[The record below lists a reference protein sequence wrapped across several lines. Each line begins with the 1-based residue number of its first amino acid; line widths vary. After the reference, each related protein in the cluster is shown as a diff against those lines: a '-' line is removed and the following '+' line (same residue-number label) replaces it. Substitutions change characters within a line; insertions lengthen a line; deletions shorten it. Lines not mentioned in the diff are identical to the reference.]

1 MHISRNTVAKY
12 CAGEAAEPNAHN
24 NLLKFTGG
32 QSIIYQPPQPEA
44 SVSFFSV
51 HEHIAELLN
60 EMMSEVRAETRKQ
73 LAGELRQA
81 GVSST
86 EK

>member
-1 MHISRNTVAKY
+1 M
-12 CAGEAAEPNAHN
+12 
-24 NLLKFTGG
+24 
-32 QSIIYQPPQPEA
+32 
-44 SVSFFSV
+44 SFFSV
-51 HEHIAELLN
+51 HEHMAELLN
-60 EMMSEVRAETRKQ
+60 EMMSDVRAEARKQ